1 MRDVTAVKKK
11 RILDQVLGGS
21 FRQGSELLY
30 PCVCCGHHKPKL
42 SVNIDKG
49 VFKCWICDYK
59 GKSLRRLVRRYGDF
73 NHVYQ
78 WREFEED
85 PIDSDLK
92 DLFVSIQEVEQV
104 IELPE
109 EFIPLARPP
118 RPTDN
123 RARRY
128 LNSRGVTKQDIL
140 MWRIGYCPTGQY
152 ANRIIIPSF
161 SDKGDCNYFVA
172 RSWDKKDWPPYLNGP
187 GSKDIV
193 FNDLLIDWD
202 KEVILVE
209 GVFDAIAMG
218 QNSIPLLGST
228 LRDDSKLF
236 HKIIS
241 NDTPVLMA
249 LDHDAKNKSLKIVK
263 SLLTY
268 DVEVRL
274 MDTSGYKDVA
284 EMPQH
289 EIEKRVQSAPFMNP
303 ANYLTQIAKHL

>member
-1 MRDVTAVKKK
+1 MRDVIAVKKK
-11 RILDQVLGGS
+11 RILDQVLGGPI
-21 FRQGSELLY
+21 RQGSELLY

-49 VFKCWICDYK
+49 VYKCWICDYK

-92 DLFVSIQEVEQV
+92 DLFISIQEAEQV
-104 IELPE
+104 VELPK

-128 LNSRGVTKQDIL
+128 LSSRGVTKQDML
-140 MWRIGYCPTGQY
+140 MWRLGYCPTGKY

-161 SDKGDCNYFVA
+161 SATGECNYFVA
-172 RSWDKKDWPPYLNGP
+172 RSWDNKEWPPYLNGP
-187 GSKDIV
+187 GIKDII
-193 FNDLLIDWD
+193 FNDLLIDWN

-209 GVFDAIAMG
+209 GVFDAISYGENA
-218 QNSIPLLGST
+218 IPLLGST

-241 NDTPVLMA
+241 NDASVLMA
-249 LDHDAKNKSLKIVK
+249 LDDDARDKSLKIVK
-263 SLLTY
+263 SLLSY

-274 MDTSGYKDVA
+274 MDTSGYKDIA
-284 EMPQH
+284 EMP
-289 EIEKRVQSAPFMNP
+289 ESVLTARAASAPFVNS
-303 ANYLTQIAKHL
+303 ADYLMLKASSL

>member
-1 MRDVTAVKKK
+1 LKDVTAVKKK

-21 FRQGSELLY
+21 IRQGSELLY

-42 SVNIDKG
+42 SVNILKEA
-49 VFKCWICDYK
+49 FKCWVCDYK

-92 DLFVSIQEVEQV
+92 DLFVSVQEVEQV

-109 EFIPLARPP
+109 EFTSLARPP

-123 RARRY
+123 RARKY
-128 LNSRGVTKQDIL
+128 LRSRNVSKQDIL
-140 MWRIGYCPTGQY
+140 MWRLGYCPTGQY

-161 SDKGDCNYFVA
+161 SSRGECNYFVA
-172 RSWDKKDWPPYLNGP
+172 RSWDKKCWPPYLNGP
-187 GSKDIV
+187 GSKDII
-193 FNDLLIDWD
+193 FNDLLVDWD

-209 GVFDAIAMG
+209 GVFDDIAYG
-218 QNSIPLLGST
+218 ENAIPLLGST

-249 LDHDAKNKSLKIVK
+249 LDDDARDKSLKIIK

-284 EMPQH
+284 EMP
-289 EIEKRVQSAPFMNP
+289 KAVLLNRAATAPFMNP
-303 ANYLTQIAKHL
+303 TNYLMLKASGL

>member
-1 MRDVTAVKKK
+1 MRDVTTVKKK

-104 IELPE
+104 VELPE
-109 EFIPLARPP
+109 EFISLARPP

-123 RARRY
+123 RARKY
-128 LNSRGVTKQDIL
+128 LSSRGVTKQDIL
-140 MWRIGYCPTGQY
+140 MWRLGYCPTGQY
-152 ANRIIIPSF
+152 ANRIIVPSF

-172 RSWDKKDWPPYLNGP
+172 RSYDSKNWPPYLNGP
-187 GSKDIV
+187 GSKDVI

-209 GVFDAIAMG
+209 GVFDAIAVG

-241 NDTPVLMA
+241 NDTPMVMA
-249 LDHDAKNKSLKIVK
+249 LDHDAKNKSLKIIK
-263 SLLTY
+263 SLLVY

-284 EMPQH
+284 EMPKH
-289 EIEKRVQSAPFMNP
+289 EIDKRIRSASFMNP
-303 ANYLTQIAKHL
+303 TNYLTQIAKHL

>member
-1 MRDVTAVKKK
+1 MSDVTTVKKK

-42 SVNIDKG
+42 SVNINKG
-49 VFKCWICDYK
+49 VYKCWICDYK

-104 IELPE
+104 VELPE

-123 RARRY
+123 RARKY
-128 LNSRGVTKQDIL
+128 LSSRGVTKQDIL
-140 MWRIGYCPTGQY
+140 MWRLGYCPTGQY
-152 ANRIIIPSF
+152 ANRIIVPSF
-161 SDKGDCNYFVA
+161 SDKGDCSYFVA
-172 RSWDKKDWPPYLNGP
+172 RSYDNKNWPPYLNGP
-187 GSKDIV
+187 GSKDVV

-202 KEVILVE
+202 REVILVE
-209 GVFDAIAMG
+209 GVFDAIAVG

-241 NDTPVLMA
+241 NDTPVIMA
-249 LDHDAKNKSLKIVK
+249 LDHDAKSKSLKIVK

-284 EMPQH
+284 EMTEH
-289 EIEKRVQSAPFMNP
+289 EIKKRIESAPFMNP
-303 ANYLTQIAKHL
+303 TNYLTQIAEHL